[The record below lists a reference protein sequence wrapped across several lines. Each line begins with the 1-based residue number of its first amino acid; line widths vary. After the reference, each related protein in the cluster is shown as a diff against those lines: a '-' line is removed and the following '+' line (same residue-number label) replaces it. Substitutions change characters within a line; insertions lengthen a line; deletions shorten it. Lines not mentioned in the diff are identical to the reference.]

1 MKNANEIMNEIHI
14 KNNLEIN
21 ILKFVLVNYKYV
33 GFSPIKYKK
42 IISEFINDNNFITLH
57 KCDMLENNIDE
68 FYNN

>member
-1 MKNANEIMNEIHI
+1 M
-14 KNNLEIN
+14 EIN

-57 KCDMLENNIDE
+57 ECDMLENNIDE
-68 FYNN
+68 FYNNWN